1 MLWFG
6 SSHKQLGNVGVVLNP
21 RILVVREEKE
31 GLSLR
36 NSIFSGESGLH
47 QARRSAGDF
56 SVGKFNFFK
65 DFSF

>member
-31 GLSLR
+31 DFVRETASSRESQGYIRQGGLQENL
-36 NSIFSGESGLH
+36 
-47 QARRSAGDF
+47 
-56 SVGKFNFFK
+56 V
-65 DFSF
+65 